1 MRMLQVLVPLAAVAY
16 TLSRVSLRELLASL
30 AAIPASAL
38 AMAVLTWCGASAVAT
53 LRWSVLFRAC
63 GTAPPAP
70 WLELFRLYWVCV
82 FYNTFVPGNVGGDVV
97 RGLATRNIDG
107 SAPRALGIVLLER
120 MLGFGAMLFL
130 VGTCCLIAPVRGM
143 PGLAWWS
150 ALGVCIATA
159 SVLALLTASRFAHLL
174 PHKLARVAASLPR
187 IESLALF
194 GVALGLSLVI
204 QFSGVIV
211 GHTFVASLDP
221 HAAFRD
227 SLVLVPLINAMQYF
241 PLTVGGAG
249 VREAGYVVLYRGV
262 GVSEANA
269 LAASIAMGMAHYL
282 VSALGGLL
290 QWVKPIGARGAAA
303 D

>member
-1 MRMLQVLVPLAAVAY
+1 VRILQVLVPVAAVAY

-38 AMAVLTWCGASAVAT
+38 AITLLTWCAASAVAT

-63 GTAPPAP
+63 GTVPPAP
-70 WLELFRLYWVCV
+70 WLELLRLYWVCV
-82 FYNTFVPGNVGGDVV
+82 FYNTFVPGNMGGDLV
-97 RGLATRNIDG
+97 RGLATRNVDG
-107 SAPRALGIVLLER
+107 STPRALGIVLLER

-130 VGTCCLIAPVRGM
+130 VGTCCLIAPVHGM
-143 PGLAWWS
+143 PSLAWWS
-150 ALGVCIATA
+150 ALGLCIATA
-159 SVLALLTASRFAHLL
+159 GALALLTASRIAHVL
-174 PHKLARVAASLPR
+174 PQRLARIAASLPR
-187 IESLALF
+187 IESPARF
-194 GVALGLSLVI
+194 GVAFGLSLLI
-204 QFSGVIV
+204 QLSGVIV
-211 GHTFVASLDP
+211 GHVFVASLDA

-227 SLVLVPLINAMQYF
+227 SLVLVPLINALQYF

-269 LAASIAMGMAHYL
+269 FAASVAIGMAHYL
-282 VSALGGLL
+282 VSAVAGLL
-290 QWVKPIGARGAAA
+290 QWVGPVRGRRAAA